1 MDQVFDVLQELGD
14 CPVKWEELG
23 ILGRSKQFNT
33 IHKGDIVFDTVE
45 LAVNGLIT
53 HLSSCTAAS
62 PDSRLSLTYN
72 GFDQNAKGQALDAR
86 FEPVFALATEEWQTT
101 LFP

>member
-1 MDQVFDVLQELGD
+1 MDQVFGVLQELGD

-62 PDSRLSLTYN
+62 PDSCLSLTYN
-72 GFDQNAKGQALDAR
+72 GFDQNAKGQALDA
-86 FEPVFALATEEWQTT
+86 
-101 LFP
+101 